1 MFVDG
6 PRWRFGL
13 EEGLGAL
20 AASGEFW
27 GANLWVAI
35 YGRWPG
41 FPRNLP
47 ERPGGQTAERGA
59 VGGAG

>member
-35 YGRWPG
+35 RQMAWVS
-41 FPRNLP
+41 
-47 ERPGGQTAERGA
+47 AEYAGA
-59 VGGAG
+59 SGWADR